1 MRGLSGIFSKT
12 YSTTE
17 TNDLFI
23 RRGKAEEKGAHE
35 KNTQVRM
42 ERDLFGR
49 ILSISMEK
57 KEDIAHVLEYPLTP
71 IPLCFFSHK
80 HKENTPSS

>member
-23 RRGKAEEKGAHE
+23 RRGKAEEKGAHD
-35 KNTQVRM
+35 KTTQVRM
-42 ERDLFGR
+42 ERDLF
-49 ILSISMEK
+49 
-57 KEDIAHVLEYPLTP
+57 
-71 IPLCFFSHK
+71 
-80 HKENTPSS
+80 